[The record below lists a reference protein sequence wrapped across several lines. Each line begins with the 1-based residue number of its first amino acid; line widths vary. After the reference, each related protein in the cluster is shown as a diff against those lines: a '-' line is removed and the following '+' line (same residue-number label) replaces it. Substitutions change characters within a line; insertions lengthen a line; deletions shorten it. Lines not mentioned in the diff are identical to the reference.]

1 MNATSVQEE
10 QAQQLLELSTY
21 KYLVEGFLMPAFSLF
36 GLLGNS
42 LSVYILRRREVKL
55 KKDFVEI
62 LCALATFDNLLL
74 ICTFFLF
81 SLPALS
87 TQYKVRTQKNELHFT
102 FNWFNVVRNGVSPF
116 KPRFIFSH
124 KRYLMREREKC
135 KCLFQKLFY
144 EKVKKMQIR

>member
-1 MNATSVQEE
+1 MNETLTSVQEE

-21 KYLVEGFLMPAFSLF
+21 KYLVEGFFMPAFSIF

-42 LSVYILRRREVKL
+42 LSVYILGQREVKL
-55 KKDFVEI
+55 KRDFVEI

-87 TQYKVRTQKNELHFT
+87 KDYKVLHCMYLC
-102 FNWFNVVRNGVSPF
+102 
-116 KPRFIFSH
+116 SH
-124 KRYLMREREKC
+124 
-135 KCLFQKLFY
+135 F
-144 EKVKKMQIR
+144 